1 MWNPLETLRSAGLLA
16 GEHEAVVRDA
26 FEGVSKA
33 TGAAMTTVVFELGCR
48 AKLFDHFVH
57 ANVVAARRMLALLNV
72 VGLGGSEGFEVKEL
86 IGKRLKLEVAMENG
100 VGGPQPHIIKFLP
113 LDSSQSKSKKK

>member
-33 TGAAMTTVVFELGCR
+33 TGSAMTTVVFELGCG

-72 VGLGGSEGFEVKEL
+72 VGLGGREGFEVKEL

-100 VGGPQPHIIKFLP
+100 VGGPQPHITRFLP
-113 LDSSQSKSKKK
+113 VEQQSKAKKK